1 MVEEAI
7 AIKNEWRGGDGGG
20 SMDDGEE
27 RVDEI
32 VFY

>member
-7 AIKNEWRGGDGGG
+7 AIKNEWRGGGGGG